1 MREEKKINKQKRTN
15 KTNLTISNHWMN
27 CLKIHQ
33 KSKLFYLI
41 NKFLYALKIGLEVN
55 FYESPEAH

>member
-1 MREEKKINKQKRTN
+1 
-15 KTNLTISNHWMN
+15 MN

-41 NKFLYALKIGLEVN
+41 SKFLYALKIGLEVN
-55 FYESPEAH
+55 FYESGSELKNLMQ